1 VLREAR
7 VPTRISRS
15 TSASRLQGMPDP
27 NGSGFSFWWS
37 ILYRSSSIFYLEKPS
52 NWLELKAIDIVIT
65 GDPSK
70 LLETIMKNTTRN
82 TLLIT
87 AALTALVAGA
97 GLASAQDVN
106 REAPSAHDQKAPDV
120 KTDRQPGAT
129 QQKSTVPTAQAPEKG
144 KPAPTAQAPEKGK
157 PAPTAQ
163 LPEKG
168 KPAPTAEAPEKA
180 KPAPTAQAPEKPA
193 DSKAQTI
200 GQGGAAQPS
209 QSSKGGA
216 PAPAA
221 LSTEQHVKI
230 RETLRGEK
238 VEHLNN
244 VQFSITVGQTVPRTV
259 HLYRFPVSTTEYAPQ
274 YRGYE
279 YFLVG
284 DDILVVDP
292 STLRIVAVIP
302 A

>member
-1 VLREAR
+1 MAR
-7 VPTRISRS
+7 GSRFGG
-15 TSASRLQGMPDP
+15 RLYRR
-27 NGSGFSFWWS
+27 SS
-37 ILYRSSSIFYLEKPS
+37 ILYFEKPS

-87 AALTALVAGA
+87 AALAALVAGA

-106 REAPSAHDQKAPDV
+106 REAPSAHDQKAPEV

-129 QQKSTVPTAQAPEKG
+129 QQKSAV
-144 KPAPTAQAPEKGK
+144 PTAQAPEKGK

-168 KPAPTAEAPEKA
+168 KPAPTAQAPEKA

-193 DSKAQTI
+193 ASKPQTI

-209 QSSKGGA
+209 QSSKQGGA

-244 VQFSITVGQTVPRTV
+244 VQFSITVGETVPRTV
-259 HLYRFPVSTTEYAPQ
+259 HLYRFPVSITEYAPQ